1 LRSFSTLLVERPGNA
16 AVFLLYK
23 IKIQWYD
30 RRCQIVPGR
39 QVRNTGKE
47 CLLLLLA
54 IIYIAFISLGLPD
67 SLLGAAWP
75 VMYGELGVPISYA
88 GIVTMIIAAGTIV
101 SSLLSDW
108 LMRKVGAGVITAVS
122 VFMTA
127 AALFGFSAS
136 HSFLLLCLWAVPYG
150 LGAGA
155 VDAALNN
162 YVALHFSSRHM
173 NWLHCFWSVG
183 AAASPYIMSYC
194 LTGGFG
200 WNNGYRSVAVV
211 QTILT
216 AALFLSLP
224 LWKRRRLEG
233 AEGESAAKALS
244 LPRAVKIKGVP
255 FVLIMF
261 FGYCALEQAAGLWAS
276 SYLVQ
281 FRGVDTDTAAWSA
294 SLFYLGIAAGR
305 FLCGFV
311 AERLGDRR
319 LIRIGILTMIGG
331 VLLIA
336 LPVPYDAFT
345 LAGLLIVGLGCAPVY
360 PSVIHSTPANFGKEN
375 SQAIIGIQMASAY
388 VGTTFMPPLFGLI
401 AAHIHIGLYPA
412 FLLALAVLML
422 CMSEKLNRTVA
433 KRQEGEAR
441 KETAEQEAE
450 NA

>member
-1 LRSFSTLLVERPGNA
+1 M
-16 AVFLLYK
+16 
-23 IKIQWYD
+23 
-30 RRCQIVPGR
+30 
-39 QVRNTGKE
+39 
-47 CLLLLLA
+47 LLA

-173 NWLHCFWSVG
+173 NWLHCFWGVG

-441 KETAEQEAE
+441 KERAEQEAE

>member
-1 LRSFSTLLVERPGNA
+1 M
-16 AVFLLYK
+16 
-23 IKIQWYD
+23 
-30 RRCQIVPGR
+30 
-39 QVRNTGKE
+39 
-47 CLLLLLA
+47 LLA

-75 VMYGELGVPISYA
+75 VMYEELGVPISYA

-412 FLLALAVLML
+412 FLLALALLML

-450 NA
+450 NAKKTNLVRPRLLKCK

>member
-1 LRSFSTLLVERPGNA
+1 M
-16 AVFLLYK
+16 
-23 IKIQWYD
+23 
-30 RRCQIVPGR
+30 
-39 QVRNTGKE
+39 
-47 CLLLLLA
+47 LLA

-281 FRGVDTDTAAWSA
+281 FRGVDTDSAAWSA

>member
-1 LRSFSTLLVERPGNA
+1 M
-16 AVFLLYK
+16 
-23 IKIQWYD
+23 
-30 RRCQIVPGR
+30 
-39 QVRNTGKE
+39 
-47 CLLLLLA
+47 LLA

-433 KRQEGEAR
+433 KRQEGETR

>member
-1 LRSFSTLLVERPGNA
+1 MERPGNA

-75 VMYGELGVPISYA
+75 VMYEELGVPISYA

-412 FLLALAVLML
+412 FLLALALLML

-450 NA
+450 KA

>member
-1 LRSFSTLLVERPGNA
+1 M
-16 AVFLLYK
+16 
-23 IKIQWYD
+23 
-30 RRCQIVPGR
+30 
-39 QVRNTGKE
+39 
-47 CLLLLLA
+47 LLA

-233 AEGESAAKALS
+233 AEGESAAKARS

-255 FVLIMF
+255 CVLIMF

-412 FLLALAVLML
+412 FLLALALLML

>member
-1 LRSFSTLLVERPGNA
+1 M
-16 AVFLLYK
+16 
-23 IKIQWYD
+23 
-30 RRCQIVPGR
+30 
-39 QVRNTGKE
+39 
-47 CLLLLLA
+47 LLA

-75 VMYGELGVPISYA
+75 VMYEELGVPISYA

-136 HSFLLLCLWAVPYG
+136 HSFLLLCLWEVPYG

-412 FLLALAVLML
+412 FLLALALLML

>member
-1 LRSFSTLLVERPGNA
+1 
-16 AVFLLYK
+16 
-23 IKIQWYD
+23 
-30 RRCQIVPGR
+30 
-39 QVRNTGKE
+39 
-47 CLLLLLA
+47 LLLA

-441 KETAEQEAE
+441 KERAEQEAE

>member
-1 LRSFSTLLVERPGNA
+1 M
-16 AVFLLYK
+16 
-23 IKIQWYD
+23 
-30 RRCQIVPGR
+30 
-39 QVRNTGKE
+39 
-47 CLLLLLA
+47 LLLLA

-75 VMYGELGVPISYA
+75 VMYEELGVPISYA

-412 FLLALAVLML
+412 FLLALALLML

>member
-1 LRSFSTLLVERPGNA
+1 M
-16 AVFLLYK
+16 
-23 IKIQWYD
+23 
-30 RRCQIVPGR
+30 
-39 QVRNTGKE
+39 
-47 CLLLLLA
+47 LLA

-294 SLFYLGIAAGR
+294 SLFSLGIAAGR

>member
-1 LRSFSTLLVERPGNA
+1 MSAFAACDHLYCLYQPGAAGFPARRRVAGDVWGTRRPHFLRRDCHDDYCRGDDCFQPLIRPADEEGWGGSYHSRQRVDDRRGAVWVFCFPFVLA
-16 AVFLLYK
+16 AV
-23 IKIQWYD
+23 
-30 RRCQIVPGR
+30 
-39 QVRNTGKE
+39 
-47 CLLLLLA
+47 
-54 IIYIAFISLGLPD
+54 
-67 SLLGAAWP
+67 P
-75 VMYGELGVPISYA
+75 VGGS
-88 GIVTMIIAAGTIV
+88 
-101 SSLLSDW
+101 
-108 LMRKVGAGVITAVS
+108 
-122 VFMTA
+122 
-127 AALFGFSAS
+127 
-136 HSFLLLCLWAVPYG
+136 LWAG

-281 FRGVDTDTAAWSA
+281 FRGVDPDTAAWSA

-305 FLCGFV
+305 FLCGFI

-319 LIRIGILTMIGG
+319 LIRIGILTMIAG

-336 LPVPYDAFT
+336 LPVSYDVFT

-412 FLLALAVLML
+412 FLLTLAVLML

-433 KRQEGEAR
+433 KRQEEEAR
-441 KETAEQEAE
+441 KETVEQEAE

>member
-441 KETAEQEAE
+441 KERAEQEAE

>member
-1 LRSFSTLLVERPGNA
+1 
-16 AVFLLYK
+16 
-23 IKIQWYD
+23 
-30 RRCQIVPGR
+30 
-39 QVRNTGKE
+39 
-47 CLLLLLA
+47 LLLA

>member
-1 LRSFSTLLVERPGNA
+1 
-16 AVFLLYK
+16 
-23 IKIQWYD
+23 
-30 RRCQIVPGR
+30 
-39 QVRNTGKE
+39 
-47 CLLLLLA
+47 
-54 IIYIAFISLGLPD
+54 
-67 SLLGAAWP
+67 
-75 VMYGELGVPISYA
+75 MYEELGVPISYA

-281 FRGVDTDTAAWSA
+281 FRGVDTDTAAGSA

-412 FLLALAVLML
+412 FLLALALLML

>member
-1 LRSFSTLLVERPGNA
+1 M
-16 AVFLLYK
+16 
-23 IKIQWYD
+23 
-30 RRCQIVPGR
+30 
-39 QVRNTGKE
+39 
-47 CLLLLLA
+47 LLA

-75 VMYGELGVPISYA
+75 VMYEELGVPISYA

-375 SQAIIGIQMASAY
+375 SQAIIGIQMASDY